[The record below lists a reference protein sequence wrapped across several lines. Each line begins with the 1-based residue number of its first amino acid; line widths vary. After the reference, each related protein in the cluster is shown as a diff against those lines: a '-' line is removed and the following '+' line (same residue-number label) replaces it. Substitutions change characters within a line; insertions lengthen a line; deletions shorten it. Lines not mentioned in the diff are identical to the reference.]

1 MMLPAR
7 GFPEQ
12 DDVRTGSDGGTGT
25 PAGPPSLTGADE
37 AALASAD
44 EATLANTDEAA
55 PANAGVAAPGKS
67 DEAATT
73 DDAGVAYDPRPASA
87 TDARPA
93 ARAGLAMDAASPAG
107 AGPSGEAVA
116 GDRWSDILALFVDDP
131 RGSVAEASVMVDEA
145 VDALIASARERQ
157 ASLAASWQAADADT
171 EQLRVA
177 LRQYRTFWS
186 TVAQLP
192 QPA

>member
-7 GFPEQ
+7 GFPEE

-25 PAGPPSLTGADE
+25 PAGPPSLTGA
-37 AALASAD
+37 
-44 EATLANTDEAA
+44 DEAA

>member
-7 GFPEQ
+7 EFPEE
-12 DDVRTGSDGGTGT
+12 DDVRTGSEGGTGT
-25 PAGPPSLTGADE
+25 PARPPSLTDADE
-37 AALASAD
+37 AALAG
-44 EATLANTDEAA
+44 EATLAN
-55 PANAGVAAPGKS
+55 
-67 DEAATT
+67 
-73 DDAGVAYDPRPASA
+73 
-87 TDARPA
+87 
-93 ARAGLAMDAASPAG
+93 
-107 AGPSGEAVA
+107 AGPSVEAVA
-116 GDRWSDILALFVDDP
+116 GDRWSGILALFVDDP

-145 VDALIASARERQ
+145 VEALIASAREQQ